1 MHYVTERLALVGL
14 VDDTGRE
21 DYSNDDTLYICIIT
35 NSGKM
40 EPGVMVISSLQ
51 PLCPEETPIQCPS
64 VARKPRQCGHPVDNA
79 DDIPKSQIVL

>member
-1 MHYVTERLALVGL
+1 MHYVTELALAGV
-14 VDDTGRE
+14 VDNADRE
-21 DYSNDDTLYICIIT
+21 DYSNDDAFYICVIT
-35 NSGKM
+35 NSDTM
-40 EPGVMVISSLQ
+40 EPAVTVISSLQ